1 MGMEIIVVMAHAMGR
16 TLALPPAQ
24 HLYLL
29 GKTHKDE
36 KDKEEHDE
44 MGFEDF
50 FDIDLLKSHKGSH
63 IITMNEFLEREAV
76 TGGLKG
82 ILPPGNKSD
91 LWGQELWNYLWKV
104 ADVKPAWYGRYLA
117 MPDKPENFNL
127 SSPDTDPKTLELMKS
142 FGGDRRPVF
151 YEKELELAHH
161 IHFAA
166 REEYR
171 LLQHHYCHELV
182 QAVRADARASVPE
195 GNGSLVYISTDDPD
209 GICANCYV
217 QRQPCTSYKP
227 PKPVG
232 CPEPT
237 SWDAFTEFGWKI
249 RFLNGY
255 LKDGVLNGV
264 NPNLYGM
271 AESIV
276 CSRAKVFAGTFYST
290 FTGYI
295 HRLRGYH
302 GIGEDSYYHTNHELM
317 VLRKPKSQGHGFF
330 REWRAG
336 WTDDNGGLI

>member
-1 MGMEIIVVMAHAMGR
+1 MR
-16 TLALPPAQ
+16 
-24 HLYLL
+24 Y
-29 GKTHKDE
+29 
-36 KDKEEHDE
+36 
-44 MGFEDF
+44 
-50 FDIDLLKSHKGSH
+50 
-63 IITMNEFLEREAV
+63 R
-76 TGGLKG
+76 
-82 ILPPGNKSD
+82 
-91 LWGQELWNYLWKV
+91 
-104 ADVKPAWYGRYLA
+104 DVIQCAG
-117 MPDKPENFNL
+117 
-127 SSPDTDPKTLELMKS
+127 
-142 FGGDRRPVF
+142 
-151 YEKELELAHH
+151 
-161 IHFAA
+161 
-166 REEYR
+166 
-171 LLQHHYCHELV
+171 HELV
-182 QAVRADARASVPE
+182 QAVRVDARASVPE
-195 GNGSLVYISTDDPD
+195 GNGDYYALHIRRGDFQFKDVKLTAGEIVKNLHFPNGTAIIPPGSLVYISTDDPD
-209 GICANCYV
+209 GICVNCYV